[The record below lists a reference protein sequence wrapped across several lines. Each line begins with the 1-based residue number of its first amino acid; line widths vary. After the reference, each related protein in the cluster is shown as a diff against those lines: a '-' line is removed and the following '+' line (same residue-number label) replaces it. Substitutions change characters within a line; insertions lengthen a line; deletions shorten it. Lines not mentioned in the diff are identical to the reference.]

1 MRFSL
6 LPLAQNTQHFAPADS
21 ARAAGASA
29 IVAEIAT
36 FQLND
41 GISDAD
47 FINISKTSEAFV
59 AAAAGFISRK
69 LSKGE
74 DGVWTD
80 YVLWQDMEA
89 AQLAGK
95 AFFEQ
100 DFCQTL
106 MAAINPGTVLMRHQH
121 VLWQME

>member
-6 LPLAQNTQHFAPADS
+6 SSLAQIALPFAPADS
-21 ARAAGASA
+21 ARAAGASP
-29 IVAEIAT
+29 IVAEIAS
-36 FQLND
+36 FQLNE
-41 GISDAD
+41 GITDAD
-47 FINISKTSEAFV
+47 FIEISKASEAFV
-59 AAAAGFISRK
+59 AAAEGFISRK

-80 YVLWQDMEA
+80 YVLWQDMNA
-89 AQLAGK
+89 AQVAGK

-106 MAAINPGTVLMRHQH
+106 MAAIDSDTVLMRHQH